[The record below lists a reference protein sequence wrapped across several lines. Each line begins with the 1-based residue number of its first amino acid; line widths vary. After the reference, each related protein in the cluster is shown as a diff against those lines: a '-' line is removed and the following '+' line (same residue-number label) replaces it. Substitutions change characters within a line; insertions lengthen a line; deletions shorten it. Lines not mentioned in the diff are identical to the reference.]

1 MALGKHQY
9 LGKNEG
15 KMSRFLSKLTTPKER
30 GQMRKLKEKKIGLG
44 LFILTMENRLM
55 IPKNMSQ
62 WCV

>member
-30 GQMRKLKEKKIGLG
+30 GQMRKMKYIFKKI
-44 LFILTMENRLM
+44 ENDHASRKSTFDSKHL
-55 IPKNMSQ
+55 PATR
-62 WCV
+62 